1 MTTQGLKRS
10 APCENEQLEDVKAV
24 VLNLEGST
32 IPRSFIEVRTYSLQI
47 RFNSAGVLDKA
58 RPFYT

>member
-32 IPRSFIEVRTYSLQI
+32 IPRSFIEVRIQFKEGLTVRGY
-47 RFNSAGVLDKA
+47 
-58 RPFYT
+58 